1 MSKWGPMP
9 EDLEAARRVV
19 VSRNVMIPM
28 RDGKRLATDI
38 YRPGLEN
45 GDPAPGPFPV
55 ILTRTSYDK
64 SNPVMQVEPVGHF
77 FAAHG
82 YAVAIQDLRGR
93 GESEDVGNYHHVAN
107 PAEGD
112 DGYDTVEWLAAQPWS
127 NGRVGMVGT
136 SHSAVCTNAAALKR
150 PPGLKAAWIDSAPTS
165 GMDWQCRRGG
175 AMAMQMFPALFV
187 HAHDAPEIRNDPA
200 AQARIEWGGRHV
212 RDQLLSMPFKP
223 GQTALAAVPN
233 LERILFHYYQDG
245 TFNDFWAMEV
255 LDNKSRWD
263 QFADIP
269 CVLSTGWY
277 DLFTEEATQQFA
289 ELARRNTAQM
299 KLIVGPWNHTAM
311 RGGGSVV
318 GEVDFG
324 ASAAWGYARYN
335 SERLRWF
342 DRWLRDIE
350 TGVEEDPPVRLFTM
364 GGGAGT
370 ISAPTA
376 SGAGVFGTGIAARGY
391 LAHGGRWR
399 SEAESPLSRAAAT
412 PFYLHP
418 GNRLSTEAPPDS
430 AGAATWTHDPQ
441 HPVPTLGA
449 SVAPFLEFVPLP
461 KGISPDYLSTR
472 GRMTTFTYDGPM
484 HQRERPDIFGSTEPY
499 PMLSERADVVVFET
513 EPLAEAVEVTGQIR
527 VKLWVSS
534 SALDTDFTARLIDA
548 YPPSPEVP
556 EGYHM
561 NIVDSILRARFR
573 DGFDAEKLMEPG
585 TVYPITIVL
594 PPTSNVFARGH
605 RIRLDIASSNFP
617 QFDVN
622 PNTGEPLGRHTHSVR
637 ALNSVHFGASHP
649 SHIVL
654 PIMPVEVTGSPSAL

>member
-9 EDLEAARRVV
+9 GDAGTPHSVV
-19 VSRNVMIPM
+19 VSRNVMIAM

-38 YRPGLEN
+38 YRPAMPN

-64 SNPVMQVEPVGHF
+64 SNPAMQVEPVGHF

-93 GESEDVGNYHHVAN
+93 GQSEDVGNYHHVAN

-150 PPGLKAAWIDSAPTS
+150 PPALRAAWIDSAPTS
-165 GMDWQCRRGG
+165 GLDWQCRRGG

-187 HAHDAPEIRNDPA
+187 HAHDAPEIRDDPA
-200 AQARIEWGGRHV
+200 AMARIEWGGRNV
-212 RDQLLSMPFKP
+212 RSQLLSMPFKP

-233 LERILFHYYQDG
+233 LERILFHYYYDG
-245 TFNDFWAMEV
+245 TRNAFWSMETME
-255 LDNKSRWD
+255 NKTRWE

-289 ELARRNTAQM
+289 ELARRKASPM

-311 RGGGSVV
+311 RGGATSV

-324 ASAAWGYARYN
+324 PAAAWGYPRYN
-335 SERLRWF
+335 RERLRWF
-342 DRWLRDIE
+342 DRWLKDID
-350 TGVEEDPPVRLFTM
+350 TGVEDDPPVRLFVM
-364 GGGAGT
+364 GGGSGT
-370 ISAPTA
+370 MNPPKAN
-376 SGAGVFGTGIAARGY
+376 AGVFGAGIAAKGH
-391 LAHGGRWR
+391 LDHGGSWR
-399 SEAESPLSRAAAT
+399 DETEWPLSRAVKT
-412 PFYLHP
+412 PFYLGP
-418 GNRLSTEAPPDS
+418 GNELSTDLPGEPGVAQ
-430 AGAATWTHDPQ
+430 WTHDPE

-449 SVAPFLEFVPLP
+449 SVAPFLEFRPLP
-461 KGISPDYLSTR
+461 QGISADYLSTR
-472 GRMTTFTYDGPM
+472 GRMATFTHDGPM
-484 HQRERPDIFGSTEPY
+484 HQRERPDVFGSREPY
-499 PMLSERADVVVFET
+499 PLSAERNDVVVFQT
-513 EPLAEAVEVTGQIR
+513 GPLAEDLEVTGQIR
-527 VKLWVSS
+527 VHLWVSS
-534 SALDTDFTARLIDA
+534 SATDTDFTARLVDV
-548 YPPSPEVP
+548 YPPSPDVP
-556 EGYHM
+556 EGFHM

-573 DGFDAEKLMEPG
+573 EGFDAERLMEPG
-585 TVYPITIVL
+585 TIYPIEIVL
-594 PPTSNVFARGH
+594 PPTANLFAKGH

-622 PNTGEPLGRHTHSVR
+622 PNTGEPLGRHTHTVR
-637 ALNSVHFGASHP
+637 ARNAVHFGAEHP

-654 PIMPVEVTGSPSAL
+654 PLVTTTRA